1 MNKPH
6 LTFKL
11 FNTLL
16 FAMMFVLSPNIMAE
30 SLVIKITKGYE
41 GAMPIAIVPFKFN
54 GAKAPPGDISSIISE
69 DLERS
74 GRFDAMKSRDMLA
87 QPSNPDEVKFQ
98 NWRLMQREGL
108 VIGSINSDEKG
119 NYAVSFWL
127 FDVYKEKNIA
137 AFNVSGTE
145 KDFRALA
152 HKISD
157 IIYEKLTGQR
167 GAFSTRIAYIT
178 GKSPDGTSRSKEYSL
193 WMADADGLNA
203 QRLLKSKEP
212 ILSTTW
218 SPDGGKIAYVSLE
231 KDKQSRIVIQD
242 WATGGRQVLTMPIS
256 HARQSA
262 PAWSPD
268 GKKLAF
274 ANHKNGNTDIYVLDL
289 SSKKVTRL
297 TSQLS
302 IETEPV
308 WTPDGKSIIFT
319 SDRSGRPQLYKMS
332 ASGGGTTRVTFEG
345 VENAKAE
352 VSPDGKKL
360 AMVHA
365 IRNGDGRLEYKIAVM
380 DIETGHLNVLT
391 DGRLD
396 ESPSF
401 APNGSMIIYATTAR
415 QYGQERGF
423 LAAVAVDGSVE
434 QTLATED
441 EVWEPAWS
449 PFNNK

>member
-1 MNKPH
+1 MIKMPTKF
-6 LTFKL
+6 LPV
-11 FNTLL
+11 TLILLAISTQPL
-16 FAMMFVLSPNIMAE
+16 FASTLTIE
-30 SLVIKITKGYE
+30 ITKGVE
-41 GAMPIAIVPFKFN
+41 GAMPIAIVPFGVEGGKL
-54 GAKAPPGDISSIISE
+54 PPEDIAAIVSE
-69 DLERS
+69 NLTRT
-74 GRFDAMKSRDMLA
+74 GRFDAMDEKDMLA
-87 QPSNPDEVKFQ
+87 KPTNPDDIKFQ
-98 NWRLMQREGL
+98 NWRLMQREAL
-108 VIGSINSDEKG
+108 VIGKITAQG
-119 NYAVSFWL
+119 NGSYAASFWL
-127 FDVYKEKNIA
+127 YDVYKAQQIA
-137 AFNVSGTE
+137 AYNVSGTE
-145 KDFRALA
+145 KAFRALA

-157 IIYEKLTGQR
+157 IIYEKLTGQP

-178 GKSPDGTSRSKEYSL
+178 GKYTNGIAKGKEYSL
-193 WMADADGLNA
+193 WMADADGFNP

-218 SPDGGKIAYVSLE
+218 SPDGRKIAYVSLE
-231 KDKQSRIVIQD
+231 RDKQSRIVIQE
-242 WATGGRQVLTMPIS
+242 WATGGRNVITIPIRN
-256 HARQSA
+256 ARQSA

-289 SSKKVTRL
+289 SSKKVRRL
-297 TSQLS
+297 TRQLS

-308 WTPDGKSIIFT
+308 WTPDGKSIIFN
-319 SDRSGRPQLYKMS
+319 SDRSGRPQLYKMP
-332 ASGGGTTRVTFEG
+332 AGGGKTTRLTFEG
-345 VENAKAE
+345 VENAKPA

-365 IRNGDGRLEYKIAVM
+365 IRNEEGRLEYKIAVM
-380 DIETGHLNVLT
+380 ELGTGHLNVLT

-415 QYGQERGF
+415 RHGQERGF